1 VFDEIQTIAL
11 FQWVCLLLNLALFI
25 AIRIALITL
34 IIADF
39 ITSLHWGDQGFS
51 HKLQMFY
58 VDWKW
63 RVEFSKIASQ
73 HQSLKAKSQLK
84 NKWNEVSEEE
94 LHREHIEEIQ
104 HPLGISISYVGTLS
118 SINLQTKRD
127 LEGGTSLHQIS
138 LAQFLIW

>member
-1 VFDEIQTIAL
+1 VFDEIQTIVF
-11 FQWVCLLLNLALFI
+11 FQWVCLLLNLTLFP
-25 AIRIALITL
+25 AIHMALITL

-39 ITSLHWGDQGFS
+39 ITSLHWWDQGFS
-51 HKLQMFY
+51 HKLQMSY

-63 RVEFSKIASQ
+63 RVEFSKVASQ
-73 HQSLKAKSQLK
+73 HQSLKAKLQLK
-84 NKWNEVSEEE
+84 NEWNEDSEEE

-104 HPLGISISYVGTLS
+104 QALAISISSVRTLS
-118 SINLQTKRD
+118 SINFQTKRD